1 MKTIT
6 ASPGIVLPLG
16 REGENNARQILF
28 DITDWQ
34 AEFGADGTVTL
45 LAQLPDATDPYP
57 VAVSVSGS
65 TVTWL
70 VSSADTSQPGAF
82 GHAELQYR
90 IGDVVVKSSVWQTF
104 ISNAL
109 GTPSPIPPEP
119 QQAWV
124 DQVLEAAQQAS
135 VSADTSAASA
145 TAAGSASASASS
157 AATNAEA
164 SNKSAEQAAQLA
176 QAAQEAAAQS
186 AQAAQLSAEQASTA
200 AQVPTVDLTSDV
212 LTPVVIQ
219 PGSTATYNVGA
230 AAISA
235 LTDAANSGRAKLTV
249 GIQIPGTQTVVPAMV
264 FAGAGQIQIP
274 GSVQYQFSGSFGYNY
289 ILFGAILDWSQNG
302 TSLTVTCKPNWAT

>member
-6 ASPGIVLPLG
+6 ASPGIVLSLG
-16 REGENNARQILF
+16 REGENAVRQIIF
-28 DITDWQ
+28 DITDWHS
-34 AEFGADGTVTL
+34 EFGKNGVVTL
-45 LAQLPDATDPYP
+45 LAQRPGEAEPYP
-57 VAVSVSGS
+57 VAVTVSGS
-65 TVTWL
+65 SVTWP
-70 VSSADTSQPGAF
+70 VSAADTAKPGVY
-82 GHAELQYR
+82 GQAELQYR
-90 IGDVVVKSSVWQTF
+90 IGDVVVKSAIWRTF
-104 ISNAL
+104 IADSL
-109 GTPSPIPPEP
+109 GTPSPTPPDP

-124 DQVLEAAQQAS
+124 DQVLDAAQQAS

-235 LTDAANSGRAKLTV
+235 LTDAANSGRAKLIV
-249 GIQIPGTQTVVPAMV
+249 GVQIPNTQTIVPAIV

-274 GSVQYQFSGSFGYNY
+274 GAVQYQFSGSFGYSY
-289 ILFGAILDWSQNG
+289 ILFGAILDWSQG
-302 TSLTVTCKPNWAT
+302 GETVTVTCKPNWAT